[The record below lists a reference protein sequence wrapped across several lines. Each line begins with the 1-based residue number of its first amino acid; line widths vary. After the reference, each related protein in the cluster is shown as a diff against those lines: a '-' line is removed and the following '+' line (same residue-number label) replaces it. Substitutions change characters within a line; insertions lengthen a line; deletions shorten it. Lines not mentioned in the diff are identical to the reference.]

1 MLIPQTQQN
10 LGFTEVPGWS
20 RMMVFMIKKKWVYFV
35 NKKIGDV
42 SPNNKWIY
50 PKAGIYSPGL
60 TQNKRFTN
68 ERIQES
74 AD

>member
-1 MLIPQTQQN
+1 
-10 LGFTEVPGWS
+10 
-20 RMMVFMIKKKWVYFV
+20 MVFMIKKKWVYFV